1 MTTANALPLVGV
13 LQMSVLFLGC
23 HSVAVSGK
31 SMVRSCSLTPSNG
44 LSYEW
49 PSLNP
54 GLVAPVAMNFTYQSY
69 SDPLISELTNS
80 SLVVYI
86 PPDFVANFELVNF
99 SAPSGSKAPL
109 QKYVL
114 ELIEIRKPAM
124 VPQGADQV
132 VNHILEVA
140 LLHREVTGT
149 GYWANVVVPLEVRA
163 DATGDLLAPL
173 LDQATLPTNVGQTEP
188 LLIGTSLDLNLSSVF
203 QNASFQ
209 HFWTLM
215 PSRCNGSST
224 GVRMFMRNATLIT
237 SQASVNRLLG
247 ALQWIPSQPPTLP
260 PEVTWQVFTC
270 PAGSTCTATK
280 AASLSTTLTQV
291 TAAQTAANT
300 TLVAAKAAMDASLV
314 ALNST
319 NISNSV
325 YNQAVYNK
333 NALIKAAQA
342 INGAMATVFALQ
354 AMINQTTSAKFDSDA
369 PPFLPNV
376 SNTANST
383 TAAPT
388 ATPAVSAK
396 PSLIAVDSSEALT
409 ACTQK
414 LHAPLDV
421 DLSKDAQHVDALT
434 AGASQAILFWRLA
447 GTSGL
452 SPADAAEAESRAE
465 SPMLNVINLGDQL
478 QISKPEGKPLLQLL
492 INGTQFPV
500 TFATLS
506 VPGQHAIGKQR
517 AAAEIQFVQLPSSVS
532 EPAIGVALQL
542 DEVKDGSSNN
552 NVWLEQLFASVNKE
566 LPEAGHDTVIR
577 GTDPLTLHQ
586 ALTRG
591 IAGRFYRYTGQ
602 LSRSTQ
608 CRLTNW
614 HILEERGRIST
625 EQLLVLKKA
634 LLPAG
639 SSSVMHGPSALP
651 ALFLAAAT
659 HPAESATTVSRSQ
672 QPVETASATP
682 SRVSSLR
689 ALLLSVPRQ
698 QRAEAAARAD
708 KL

>member
-1 MTTANALPLVGV
+1 MAAL
-13 LQMSVLFLGC
+13 SVLRLSVLLVCC
-23 HSVAVSGK
+23 HAVAVSGK
-31 SMVRSCSLTPSNG
+31 SKLTSCSLTPSSEP
-44 LSYEW
+44 SYEW
-49 PSLNP
+49 PSPNP
-54 GLVAPVAMNFTYQSY
+54 GLVAPVAMNFSYQSY

-80 SLVVYI
+80 SLVVHV

-99 SAPSGSKAPL
+99 SAPSGSKAAL

-124 VPQGADQV
+124 VPQGADQI
-132 VNHILEVA
+132 VNHILEVG

-173 LDQATLPTNVGQTEP
+173 LDQASLPTNVGQTEP
-188 LLIGTSLDLNLSSVF
+188 LLIGSSLDLNLSSVF

-209 HFWTLM
+209 HFWSLM
-215 PSRCNGSST
+215 PSKCNGSQT
-224 GVRMFMRNATLIT
+224 GVRNLMRNATLIT
-237 SQASVNRLLG
+237 SQASVNRLLD

-270 PAGSTCTATK
+270 AAGSACTATQ
-280 AASLSTTLTQV
+280 AASLSTTLSQV
-291 TAAQTAANT
+291 VAAQTAANT
-300 TLVAAKAAMDASLV
+300 TLVAAKAAMDASLIE
-314 ALNST
+314 LNST

-342 INGAMATVFALQ
+342 MSGAMATVTALQ
-354 AMINQTTSAKFDSDA
+354 TMINQTKAAKFDSDA
-369 PPFLPNV
+369 PPFLPNI
-376 SNTANST
+376 SST
-383 TAAPT
+383 TSTSTAAPT

-396 PSLIAVDSSEALT
+396 PSLIAVGATEVAT
-409 ACTQK
+409 ACTQN
-414 LHAPLDV
+414 LPAPLDV
-421 DLSKDAQHVDALT
+421 DLAKDAQHVDALT

-452 SPADAAEAESRAE
+452 SPLDSAEAESKAE
-465 SPMLNVINLGDQL
+465 TPMLQIINLGDQI
-478 QISKPEGKPLLQLL
+478 QISQPEGKPLLQLL

-506 VPGQHAIGKQR
+506 VPGQHAIGNKR
-517 AAAEIQFVQLPSSVS
+517 AAAEIQFIRLPASAS
-532 EPAIGVALQL
+532 EPALGVALQL

-552 NVWLEQLFASVNKE
+552 VWLEKLFASMNKD
-566 LPEAGHDTVIR
+566 LPEAGHDMLIR
-577 GTDPLTLHQ
+577 GTDPLSLHQ
-586 ALTRG
+586 ALKRG
-591 IAGRFYRYTGQ
+591 IAGRFFRYTGQ

-608 CRLTNW
+608 CRLTSW
-614 HILEERGRIST
+614 HVLEERGRIST
-625 EQLLVLKKA
+625 EQIATLKKV

-651 ALFLAAAT
+651 AAFLSAARQPSLTAAA
-659 HPAESATTVSRSQ
+659 VSRSQ
-672 QPVETASATP
+672 SNENDASTP
-682 SRVSSLR
+682 GRGSSLR

-698 QRAEAAARAD
+698 QRAEAAVRAD
-708 KL
+708 RKSVV